1 MCEKGCPTMD
11 HERFDALSR
20 ALASARPRRGVLGL
34 VLGATLLGHGSSVFA
49 EPGKAKGKSRSKDG
63 NQGHETGKGRSHAFG
78 KACARLACDKQPV
91 HEKQESE
98 FCCNGGSCS
107 CDGDCC
113 PGRCFQKYAP
123 NGDVTPDRH
132 CCPKPKDGGI
142 MCENEKGEFSCCVYD
157 PAKSEEE
164 NCREGC
170 ALPWIESGLIAGS
183 YRRR

>member
-1 MCEKGCPTMD
+1 MD

-49 EPGKAKGKSRSKDG
+49 EPGKAKGKGHSKDG
-63 NQGHETGKGRSHAFG
+63 GRGHETGKGKGHAFG

-91 HEKQESE
+91 HEQQKQE

-113 PGRCFQKYAP
+113 PGRCFQKYDL
-123 NGDVTPDRH
+123 NDKVTPDRH

-142 MCENEKGEFSCCVYD
+142 MCEDEKGEVVCCRYN
-157 PAKSEEE
+157 PTKTEKE
-164 NCREGC
+164 NCDSCTQLGTS
-170 ALPWIESGLIAGS
+170 WIAGS